1 MIVHTLVGAETP
13 IKADALE
20 AKWVNVRI
28 EESLLE
34 TGPWATLDTQVLDPL
49 PQDPSVAARF
59 NLTFLSI
66 NAVAWY
72 RLVWIDSN
80 TNESV
85 PTTPVYDDG
94 TPSTE
99 YPWLP
104 TVGEVALHVR
114 ARTRTRGGAQVG
126 TFTAETAITSTE
138 VQNLIVQAAERM
150 GGKLG
155 TVPENLYDAAS
166 STAAI
171 MAAMFL
177 ELSYFPEQINSD
189 RSSYRELKK
198 LLDEDLTSL
207 IEAMGSG
214 GSTAIDDQEAA
225 AAAANGQS
233 PYFYFEGFAVG
244 NVLW

>member
-1 MIVHTLVGAETP
+1 MIVHTLIGAETP
-13 IKADALE
+13 IKADATDP
-20 AKWVNVRI
+20 KWVNVRI
-28 EESLLE
+28 EEALLE
-34 TGPWATLDTQVLDPL
+34 AGPWSTVDTQVLDPL
-49 PQDPSVAARF
+49 PLNPSVVARF

-72 RLVWIDSN
+72 RLVWIDQN
-80 TNESV
+80 GDEST
-85 PTTPVYDDG
+85 PTAPVYDDG

-126 TFTAETAITSTE
+126 TFTNETAITSTE

-155 TVPENLYDAAS
+155 TVPETLYSAAS
-166 STAAI
+166 SAAAV

-198 LLDEDLTSL
+198 LLDEDLASL

-214 GSTAIDDQEAA
+214 GTTAVDDQNAVEAA
-225 AAAANGQS
+225 ALGQS
-233 PYFYFEGFAVG
+233 PYFYFDGFAVG
-244 NVLW
+244 NVNW